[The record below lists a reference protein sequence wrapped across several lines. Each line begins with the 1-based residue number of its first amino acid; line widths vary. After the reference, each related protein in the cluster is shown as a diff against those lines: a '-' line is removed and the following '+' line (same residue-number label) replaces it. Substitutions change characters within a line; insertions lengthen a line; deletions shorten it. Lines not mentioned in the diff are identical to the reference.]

1 MNELYVEGHS
11 LDEDRFDYEMQVVSM
26 KLNIIEI
33 IDLLKKNGKSNE
45 LIAIGESVLLNYV
58 VDNRFFRVCLMM
70 MILIWLVISVV
81 ILIDLAGCI

>member
-1 MNELYVEGHS
+1 MNELYVEAHS

-45 LIAIGESVLLNYV
+45 LIAIGESVLLNDV

-70 MILIWLVISVV
+70 MISIWLVISVV
-81 ILIDLAGCI
+81 ILIDLTGCI